1 MADTDTKTS
10 DEMTIGKNRVV
21 SFHYRLSEGGEQIE
35 DSTSESPVLYMQGHN
50 SMLTGLEEALEGR
63 KAGESLTV
71 TVPPEKGYGERRE
84 GAQQRVPKKHIVTKG
99 KLKPGMVIQINTK
112 EGAQEAV
119 LLKVGLK
126 NVDVDSNHPLAG
138 KVLEFSVDILDV
150 RAATDDELSHGHAH
164 GPGGHEH

>member
-1 MADTDTKTS
+1 MSTTDTNAS
-10 DEMTIGKNRVV
+10 DELVINKDRVV

-35 DSTSESPVLYMQGHN
+35 DSAEESPVLYMHGHN
-50 SMLTGLEEALEGR
+50 SMLSGLEEALEGR

-84 GAQQRVPKKHIVTKG
+84 GAQQRVPKKHVLTKG
-99 KLKPGMVIQINTK
+99 KLSPGMVIQINTK

-150 RAATDDELSHGHAH
+150 RAATEDELAHGHAH